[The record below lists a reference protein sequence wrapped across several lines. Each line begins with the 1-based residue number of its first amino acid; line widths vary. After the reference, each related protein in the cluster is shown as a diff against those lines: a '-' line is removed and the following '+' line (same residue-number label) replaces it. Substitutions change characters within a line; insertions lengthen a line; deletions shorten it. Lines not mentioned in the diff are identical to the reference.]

1 MSPSCSHEIFKQHRL
16 VESNYEIHSVLIPSI
31 RDTHREITPSN
42 KIQRYE
48 NCMNTVVFKVNVW
61 RSAFLGGTN
70 ELNCFYENFLAL
82 LNESLSV
89 MCPFCTPVFYDL
101 PSPWGYSHGQNI
113 QQKVKKW
120 NKNRREQKKFDNY
133 FWKIVDC
140 YYKSLISERKTGY

>member
-1 MSPSCSHEIFKQHRL
+1 
-16 VESNYEIHSVLIPSI
+16 
-31 RDTHREITPSN
+31 
-42 KIQRYE
+42 
-48 NCMNTVVFKVNVW
+48 MNTVVFKVNVW

-70 ELNCFYENFLAL
+70 ELNCFYKNFLAL
-82 LNESLSV
+82 LNEPLSV
-89 MCPFCTPVFYDL
+89 MCPFYTPVFYDL

-140 YYKSLISERKTGY
+140 YYKSLISERKTGC